1 MRKMEIQQLYY
12 YMELCKQ
19 KNFTEAG
26 YACNMTQGALSKQIR
41 KLENE
46 LGITLIRR
54 NTRKFELS
62 KEGEIFLSYAKKMTG
77 TYEEM
82 LKNVQKNQE
91 IKIGCMPVLAPYHF
105 ARLVADF
112 RKEYPDI
119 KLVIDERIAS
129 EIQENSDRYD
139 FLILRENMMED
150 QKKFRF
156 SPLYDDKLCAVL
168 YEKHPLYGRD
178 RLQLKELKDDVFI
191 FPERGSGSYEVFYKS
206 CEKAGF
212 EPKIAF
218 EFPQANTIMS
228 FVSEGVGVTITFST
242 VYREAKCAG
251 VKMIPLE
258 DELHSVISLFY
269 RKNKPLDYAKKQFL
283 NYVREHLYT

>member
-1 MRKMEIQQLYY
+1 MEIQQLYY

-91 IKIGCMPVLAPYHF
+91 NKIGCIPVLAPYHF

-156 SPLYDDKLCAVL
+156 SQLYDDKLCAVL

>member
-1 MRKMEIQQLYY
+1 MEIQQLYY

-105 ARLVADF
+105 ARMVADF
-112 RKEYPDI
+112 KKQYPDI
-119 KLVIDERIAS
+119 KMVIDERIAS
-129 EIQENSDRYD
+129 EIQENSDSYD
-139 FLILRENMMED
+139 FLILRENTMED
-150 QKKFRF
+150 EKKYRF
-156 SPLYDDKLCAVL
+156 APLYDDRLCAVIHK
-168 YEKHPLYGRD
+168 KHPLYGRKKI
-178 RLQLKELKDDVFI
+178 QLKELCNDNFI
-191 FPERGSGSYEVFYKS
+191 FPEKGSGSYEVFSKA

-212 EPKIAF
+212 KPNIIF

-228 FVSEGVGVTITFST
+228 FVSEGVGITITFPT
-242 VYREAKCAG
+242 VYNT
-251 VKMIPLE
+251 VPFFVTQQSNNI
-258 DELHSVISLFY
+258 
-269 RKNKPLDYAKKQFL
+269 
-283 NYVREHLYT
+283 

>member
-1 MRKMEIQQLYY
+1 MEIQQLYY

-251 VKMIPLE
+251 VKMTPLE

>member
-1 MRKMEIQQLYY
+1 MEIQQLYY

-112 RKEYPDI
+112 GKEYPDI

-156 SPLYDDKLCAVL
+156 SQLYDDKLCAVL

-228 FVSEGVGVTITFST
+228 FVSEGVGITITFST

>member
-1 MRKMEIQQLYY
+1 MEIQQLYY

-91 IKIGCMPVLAPYHF
+91 IIIGCMPVLAPYHF

-150 QKKFRF
+150 QKNFRF
-156 SPLYDDKLCAVL
+156 SQLYDDKLCAVL

>member
-1 MRKMEIQQLYY
+1 MEIQQLYY

-91 IKIGCMPVLAPYHF
+91 IRIGCMPVLAPYHF